1 MRIAKGTLLGIR
13 RLRTLLETT
22 TVGDTAK
29 NAGNELGVVHKT
41 EAVKQCVLLAEIDVQ
56 PGIKRVAMLIELG
69 GIGEIARNPSTGRQ
83 GIELQELDGIWVKSP
98 FLMPPAFSEKSAASS
113 LSLRKNSQTAPCSS
127 LVPDLIVAF
136 RTAAPERP
144 NSALKPVV

>member
-83 GIELQELDGIWVKSP
+83 GIELQELDGIWVQSP
-98 FLMPPAFSEKSAASS
+98 GREMVRNASAHCKVRGSGA
-113 LSLRKNSQTAPCSS
+113 
-127 LVPDLIVAF
+127 
-136 RTAAPERP
+136 TAAEWVANEPAGHR
-144 NSALKPVV
+144 S